1 MEIVETSLFTR
12 QIKELIEDE
21 SYAELQLALVRRP
34 DLGDLIPGSGGLR
47 KVRWSQAGRGKRGG
61 IRVIYYWY
69 SPDDL
74 IYMLLAY
81 AKSTQENLTQEQ
93 LKILRKLVEEEF
105 GSGSGVV
112 QRANREYQGSGQD
125 SAWQSQAVTQ
135 FSVGCP
141 RREGYSRANGSFPR
155 SLRDPHRG
163 ER

>member
-93 LKILRKLVEEEF
+93 LKILRKLVGEEF
-105 GSGSGVV
+105 GSG
-112 QRANREYQGSGQD
+112 
-125 SAWQSQAVTQ
+125 
-135 FSVGCP
+135 
-141 RREGYSRANGSFPR
+141 
-155 SLRDPHRG
+155 
-163 ER
+163 